1 MIARRRPFLLV
12 VVGLLVLTA
21 IAAVPTVFKQRRRVQ
36 LLAMKARGQL
46 SDITWSEIG
55 HLVRPGSGFSLDSLR
70 DRANPYESI
79 KNPFDTSADIE
90 AGRKVFRQTCAA
102 CHGAD
107 ARGTG
112 NGPAL
117 ADRILRHSNNDWATY
132 KVIVNGIG
140 GTSMPPHRLPWD
152 DSWRLV
158 AFVRSIAGRAEA
170 PGSVSVNVN
179 VPASRIAEAAD
190 HPDDWLT
197 YSGSYDG
204 RRFSGLTEINASNVA
219 DLQVQWIHHIDTSF
233 DRNLTVPLISNGVM
247 FFTAPL
253 AKVFALDAATGKP
266 YWTFEH
272 PVADQAIACCGKVNR
287 GVALLN
293 DRVYIGTLDAHLI
306 ALAAANGTK
315 VWDTVVADYRQQ
327 YAITSAPLA
336 VNDKVITGIAGGDF
350 ATRGFLTAYNAKD
363 GTQAWRLNTIP
374 GPGEPENGTW
384 SGDSWRAGGAAT
396 WMTGSFDPQRNV
408 VYWGVGNPAPDFNG
422 ESRKGDN
429 LYSESLV
436 ALDADTGRMRWHFQ
450 FTPHDLYDFD
460 SAQVPVLIDSVG
472 AASPQRFIA
481 WPNRNAFFY
490 LLNADS
496 GKFLLGKPFAKQTW
510 AVGLNGEGRPIPR
523 PGQQPSVKGTL
534 VSPSAEGATN
544 WWPPAYSSKTGLLY
558 VPVLERPAI
567 YFSSVVPPSPDA
579 DKRFMGY
586 FLGSGLQGVS
596 GEKFYTAVRALN
608 PLTGDLVWERRW
620 PDRVAEIPEIPGL
633 LATMGDLVFGA
644 DLTTAFALDARTGAI
659 LWSFDTG
666 AIIATPPVTYAVN
679 GKQYVTFVSGKLLL
693 TFALRTRALDAAS
706 K

>member
-12 VVGLLVLTA
+12 VAGLLVLIA
-21 IAAVPTVFKQRRRVQ
+21 IAAVPTVIKQRWRLQ
-36 LLAMKARGQL
+36 LLAMKARGQI
-46 SDITWSEIG
+46 SDTSWSEIA
-55 HLVRPGSGFSLDSLR
+55 HLMRPGSGFVLDDLR
-70 DRANPYESI
+70 GRANPYESI
-79 KNPFDTSADIE
+79 RNPFNTSADIE
-90 AGRKVFRQTCAA
+90 AGRQIFRQTCVA

-117 ADRILRHSNNDWATY
+117 ADRILRRSNNDWATY
-132 KVIVNGIG
+132 KVIINGID

-158 AFVRSIAGRAEA
+158 AFVRSIAAGAEA
-170 PGSVSVNVN
+170 SSSVSVNVN
-179 VPASRIAEAAD
+179 VPPSRIVEAAD

-197 YSGSYDG
+197 YSGTYDG
-204 RRFSGLTEINASNVA
+204 QRFSRLTQISASNVA
-219 DLQVQWIHHIDTSF
+219 DLQVQWIHHIDTRF
-233 DRNLTVPLISNGVM
+233 DRNLAVPLISNGVM
-247 FFTAPL
+247 FLTAPL

-272 PVADQAIACCGKVNR
+272 PVADQAISCCGKVNR

-293 DRVYIGTLDAHLI
+293 DRVYVGTLDAHLI
-306 ALAAANGTK
+306 ALEAANGKK
-315 VWDTVVADYRQQ
+315 VWDTVVADYRQE
-327 YAITSAPLA
+327 YAITAAPLA

-350 ATRGFLTAYNAKD
+350 ATRGFLAAYNAKD

-374 GPGEPENGTW
+374 GPGEPGNGTW
-384 SGDSWRAGGAAT
+384 SGDSWRTGGAAP
-396 WMTGSFDPQRNV
+396 WMTGSFDPRRNV
-408 VYWGVGNPAPDFNG
+408 LYWGVGNPAPDFNG
-422 ESRKGDN
+422 ESRQGDN
-429 LYSESLV
+429 LYSESVV
-436 ALDADTGRMRWHFQ
+436 ALDADTGKMHWHFQ

-460 SAQVPVLIDSVG
+460 SAQVPVLIDNVG
-472 AASPQRFIA
+472 GASPQRVIA

-490 LLNADS
+490 LLDAES

-510 AVGLNGEGRPIPR
+510 AEGLDEAGRPIPR

-534 VSPSAEGATN
+534 ISPSAEGATN

-567 YFSSVVPPSPDA
+567 YFSSVVPPSPSA

-586 FLGSGLQGVS
+586 FLGGGLQGVS
-596 GEKFYTAVRALN
+596 GEKYYTAVRALN

-620 PDRVAEIPEIPGL
+620 PDRIAEIPEIPGL
-633 LATMGDLVFGA
+633 LATMGDLVLGA
-644 DLTTAFALDARTGAI
+644 DLTTAFALDARTGAV

-679 GKQYVTFVSGKLLL
+679 GKQYVSFVSGKLLL